1 MNKTVNVKNITLVGM
16 GIAINIIG
24 AFIALGLR
32 LPIYLDSV
40 GTIFIA
46 CVLGP
51 KYAVL
56 TGVLGSLVSGMT
68 FDIYSL
74 YFAPVQIST
83 GLLAGLMYNKGFL
96 KGAKTPLGVFLF
108 TLPTSL
114 ISAVIAAFLFGGV
127 TSSGSSYIVQI
138 LSHFNVPMVVS
149 VFITQVFTDYA
160 DKFLAVVLVGLVVK
174 ALPKNFTKELANN
187 R

>member
-1 MNKTVNVKNITLVGM
+1 M

-51 KYAVL
+51 KYAVA

-68 FDIYSL
+68 FDRI
-74 YFAPVQIST
+74 
-83 GLLAGLMYNKGFL
+83 
-96 KGAKTPLGVFLF
+96 F
-108 TLPTSL
+108 TLL
-114 ISAVIAAFLFGGV
+114 C
-127 TSSGSSYIVQI
+127 TSSNKYRAFSRYYV
-138 LSHFNVPMVVS
+138 
-149 VFITQVFTDYA
+149 
-160 DKFLAVVLVGLVVK
+160 
-174 ALPKNFTKELANN
+174 
-187 R
+187 